1 MTTRKINKKDNGAT
15 IHLQAGDRLEI
26 ELPEN
31 ATTGY
36 KWLLPGMNDIRVK
49 ERFQPQEAG
58 IPGSS
63 GTAFFELEPQHSIPA
78 RKIIMK
84 YQRPW
89 ETDLPPEDSFF
100 FTLTVQ

>member
-1 MTTRKINKKDNGAT
+1 MATRKISKKDNGVNV
-15 IHLQAGDRLEI
+15 HLKAGDLLEI
-26 ELPEN
+26 ALPEN

-58 IPGSS
+58 IPGSG
-63 GTAFFELEPQHSIPA
+63 GTAYFELAPQQKMNA
-78 RKIIMK
+78 RKIILK

-89 ETDLPPEDSFF
+89 ETELHPEDSFA